1 MGTSLNFPVDEIK
14 PLSPL
19 ILGNVTLHP
28 DNITCDVSTAAD
40 VHNTLNFPADEIKTL
55 SPLIWAHIGDA
66 YFHLYVR
73 TRLLHVTHN
82 ITRLHDLSAQIVS
95 ASAQSKTYHAIEDF
109 LSDDERDIFR
119 RGRNAKS
126 HAPRKATVAEYHA
139 STGFEALLG
148 NLFLKKNLT
157 RLDEICEL
165 AFNAAH
171 KEITQ

>member
-1 MGTSLNFPVDEIK
+1 MAQSLNFP
-14 PLSPL
+14 S
-19 ILGNVTLHP
+19 
-28 DNITCDVSTAAD
+28 
-40 VHNTLNFPADEIKTL
+40 DEIKTL
-55 SPLIWAHIGDA
+55 SPLILAHVGDA

-95 ASAQSKTYHAIEDF
+95 APAQSKIYHAIENF
-109 LSDDERDIFR
+109 LSDAERDVFR

-139 STGFEALLG
+139 STGFEALIG
-148 NLFLKKNLT
+148 ELFLRKNFT

-165 AFNAAH
+165 AFNVAL

>member
-1 MGTSLNFPVDEIK
+1 M
-14 PLSPL
+14 SPL
-19 ILGNVTLHP
+19 IL
-28 DNITCDVSTAAD
+28 
-40 VHNTLNFPADEIKTL
+40 
-55 SPLIWAHIGDA
+55 AHVGDA

-73 TRLLHVTHN
+73 TRLLQVTHN

-95 ASAQSKTYHAIEDF
+95 ATAQAKIYHAIENS
-109 LSDDERDIFR
+109 LTDDERDIFR

-148 NLFLKKNLT
+148 WLFLKKNFT

-165 AFNAAH
+165 AFTKAL
-171 KEITQ
+171 T

>member
-1 MGTSLNFPVDEIK
+1 MRNAQC
-14 PLSPL
+14 
-19 ILGNVTLHP
+19 GNVTLHP
-28 DNITCDVSTAAD
+28 VDAAENSTVETA
-40 VHNTLNFPADEIKTL
+40 NCGLNFPTDEIKTL
-55 SPLIWAHIGDA
+55 SPLILAHLGDA

-73 TRLLHVTHN
+73 TRLLNVTHT

-95 ASAQSKTYHAIEDF
+95 ATAQAKTYHAIENF
-109 LSDDERDIFR
+109 LSAEERDIFR

-148 NLFLKKNLT
+148 DLFLRKNFT

-165 AFNAAH
+165 AFTAAL
-171 KEITQ
+171 EEVST